1 MTPVL
6 AAAAACLVGYLLGS
20 IPTSVLVGRIFFKK
34 DLRNFGSGNAGG
46 TNSFRVLGWK
56 AGLFVSAFDL
66 AKAYAAAA
74 AGAVLAGV
82 PAGGRSAAAILPS
95 WAPGSEVLG
104 LLGGAAAV
112 AGHVWPL
119 FAGFRGGKGVACAG
133 GLLLAVA
140 PLPFLAAASV
150 FALLLG
156 SFGIVSLASVGAAL
170 AFPLA
175 VTVARAAGAGVGLP
189 LLAAAWLL
197 GPFIAW
203 THRAN
208 LLRLTRGEE
217 KRFEKVRFIGRLFDR
232 RGRRPHTS

>member
-1 MTPVL
+1 MTLAL
-6 AAAAACLVGYLLGS
+6 AAAAASLIGYLLGS

-66 AKAYAAAA
+66 AKAYAAASV
-74 AGAVLAGV
+74 GAVLAGL
-82 PAGGRSAAAILPS
+82 PDGGRSLAAVLPA
-95 WAPGSEVLG
+95 WVPGTEVLG
-104 LLGGAAAV
+104 LLGGTAAV
-112 AGHVWPL
+112 VGHVWPL

-133 GLLLAVA
+133 GLLLALA
-140 PLPFLAAASV
+140 PLPFLAAAAV

-175 VTVARAAGAGVGLP
+175 VTVAWVAGAGVGIP

-197 GPFIAW
+197 GPFIAF
-203 THRAN
+203 THRTN
-208 LLRLTRGEE
+208 LLRLVRGEE

-232 RGRRPHTS
+232 RV